1 MTLARAVLACGVAAL
16 TVDSL
21 GGQAP
26 AAILVALSTVALVLD
41 GVDGRVARRTDTASA
56 FGARFDMEVDAFLI
70 MVLSVYV
77 ARESGWWVLAMGLAR
92 YAFVAAGWVLP
103 WLRGPQPRR
112 QWARV
117 VAAIV
122 GVVLTVAAADVL
134 PAAVTTALLVIA
146 LGMLVESFGRSVWGL
161 WVAADGS
168 RICRGSHAT
177 VTSALALLLVWVA
190 LLVPERVDD
199 LAPSAFLRI
208 PVEGVLFLVLVLV
221 LPPRVARI
229 LAIVGGLGLG
239 ALTILRLLDLG
250 FGSAFDRPFHPV
262 YDTAYADSAFG
273 LLRDS
278 IGRTHALVVLVG
290 AGLLIVALIV
300 LLPLSAVR
308 LTRLAAAHR
317 PLSIRILALL
327 TAVAMVTTLSGA
339 QPGPAGPIASTA
351 SSRLAYTHF
360 TQVFDDVRAQREFVR
375 ELEQDPFRSTP
386 DDDLLTGLRGK
397 DVLLVFVESYGRT
410 ALDLP
415 VVESA
420 LDAGERR
427 LQQAGFSSR
436 SGFLTSPTFGGLSW
450 LAHITLQSG
459 LWVDD
464 QQQYDHLST
473 LHRLTLTDAFG
484 RAGWRTVAA
493 VPANEKEWPMAT
505 TYYHYD
511 QVWDARNVGYVGP
524 RFGYAP
530 MPDQYMLAALQRLEL
545 EQPNRAPVMA
555 EIDLVSSH
563 GPWAPLPRLVDWSDL
578 GDGSIFDPMPAQGES
593 PEDLLSDPDRVKAA
607 YAESIAYTLDVV
619 TSFVAQLED
628 QNLVLVVLGD
638 HQPASIVSGQ
648 GASRDVPAS
657 IVAADPAVLDRV
669 TDWGW
674 QEGLRPDAGAPV
686 WPMDAFRDKF
696 LTTFGPPSAPN

>member
-1 MTLARAVLACGVAAL
+1 MAHRRSPRHRDLGPGPAPGLGRA
-16 TVDSL
+16 
-21 GGQAP
+21 
-26 AAILVALSTVALVLD
+26 
-41 GVDGRVARRTDTASA
+41 
-56 FGARFDMEVDAFLI
+56 
-70 MVLSVYV
+70 
-77 ARESGWWVLAMGLAR
+77 
-92 YAFVAAGWVLP
+92 
-103 WLRGPQPRR
+103 PR
-112 QWARV
+112 A
-117 VAAIV
+117 
-122 GVVLTVAAADVL
+122 
-134 PAAVTTALLVIA
+134 
-146 LGMLVESFGRSVWGL
+146 
-161 WVAADGS
+161 
-168 RICRGSHAT
+168 
-177 VTSALALLLVWVA
+177 
-190 LLVPERVDD
+190 ERVDD

-208 PVEGVLFLVLVLV
+208 PVEGALFVVLVLA

-360 TQVFDDVRAQREFVR
+360 TQVFDDLRAQREFVR

-696 LTTFGPPSAPN
+696 LTTFGPPRPVLGTSLSASSRDPSGPTSTTSGEPGPAARIQATSATQGGSRVVERTSKRPPAARCHRSGVSSPPTVGRQQALVRQRHFLVHPPSRFGVAAPEEWQIDPNREGSKHNRGNAEHHDLSGRGMRILVDEHGRRHGGYRRRNECKPAEHGI